1 MAIGLSKVRRNGK
14 TVPAHR
20 GGWALPPGPAHGNAA
35 EPVTWMDAARPPG
48 PDASRPAYGRAALMA
63 KDSEA
68 LAYQAAAL
76 RETAR
81 GVYLRRA
88 DFFDRL

>member
-1 MAIGLSKVRRNGK
+1 
-14 TVPAHR
+14 
-20 GGWALPPGPAHGNAA
+20 
-35 EPVTWMDAARPPG
+35 
-48 PDASRPAYGRAALMA
+48 MA